1 MQESIKAAMPVIRSR
16 SASLGFK
23 GYFHNLKYFHF
34 HVPDGATPKYC
45 QIAGIGMCLAMVSA
59 LTGIC
64 VKRTVAMTGEITL
77 RGEELPIGGIKEK
90 LLAAQRGGTK
100 TVLIPFENQRELKE
114 VPNAVMQG
122 LEIIPVRW
130 IDEVFPIALES
141 MPEPLSPEV
150 EGEVEVVA
158 ENGEEDGDLLRHH

>member
-1 MQESIKAAMPVIRSR
+1 V
-16 SASLGFK
+16 
-23 GYFHNLKYFHF
+23 
-34 HVPDGATPKYC
+34 
-45 QIAGIGMCLAMVSA
+45 
-59 LTGIC
+59 
-64 VKRTVAMTGEITL
+64 
-77 RGEELPIGGIKEK
+77 LPIGGLKEK

-100 TVLIPFENQRELKE
+100 TVLIPFENERDLKE